1 MYRETINNATMKGI
15 TVNQLAAMCKEQ
27 QELGNGDKEIIMTS
41 DDEGNEFHQVWE
53 GLSDGKT
60 LTEWVC
66 SYQMCNCTCSDIGKY
81 VVLS

>member
-1 MYRETINNATMKGI
+1 MNGI

-41 DDEGNEFHQVWE
+41 DDEGNNYHQVWE
-53 GLSDGKT
+53 GFVDGKE
-60 LTEWVC
+60 LAEWVC
-66 SYQMCNCTCSDIGKY
+66 GYQMCNCTSNNISDY